1 MTERQASLQI
11 ADQLMQ
17 TSIWMSSSFA
27 LTIRLPLHR
36 RISAG
41 SLPGGDSRIHF
52 HSFKGCL
59 SLPKLNISADAGT
72 MVLASRSLA

>member
-17 TSIWMSSSFA
+17 DVNLDVVVFRANHSFA
-27 LTIRLPLHR
+27 VASSDFREIIAR
-36 RISAG
+36 RRFENTF
-41 SLPGGDSRIHF
+41 PQF
-52 HSFKGCL
+52 QGCL

-72 MVLASRSLA
+72 MVLASGSFA